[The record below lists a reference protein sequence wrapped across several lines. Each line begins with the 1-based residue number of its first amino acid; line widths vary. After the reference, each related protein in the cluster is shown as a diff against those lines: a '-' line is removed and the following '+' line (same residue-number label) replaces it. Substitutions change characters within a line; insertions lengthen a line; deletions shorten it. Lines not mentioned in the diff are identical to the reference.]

1 MATWTIKGEAAKA
14 WDATTKSFGE
24 RKIEDGRFEF
34 RSLDADTFQFTISAK
49 DIAAETLPDYVQQIT
64 IYRDGTQFFVG
75 HVTNRTVSVT
85 AGIQTCAVTVSGPWW
100 WMDRIP
106 FTATNTDG
114 TGATAERLT
123 LAFGTASSGQDL
135 KTSIETAINRSVD
148 LGVPIAK
155 TTAGTPSTVATMTTF
170 PRITLNQ
177 STCGQVI
184 SELVR
189 CCADS
194 MVYFDYTTATPTM
207 HVTRRKSG
215 LATGSAAA
223 TTIDATGG
231 TVTSIDLNPMIEL
244 QVARVE
250 LPYVTRDVQGRTQFA
265 TQTFGT
271 AASPLPKRQV
281 LTVSGPELDT
291 FLPNDL
297 FDTEIVAQL
306 TLKEYLGRK
315 LPALAEFITTYGFNP
330 IGGTWPSG
338 VSTSRITFWLNGKG
352 GTIYNFSIPP
362 ATISEA
368 GTYLVFGSDGTK
380 EPEQWVIDQLGLTPA
395 SLKGG
400 LWGEFAPNVAAGETQ
415 YSERAVAFH
424 NIFSSNYWE
433 TRPGGVLYIVA
444 GKVIDEP
451 ITVWTAPTG
460 ATLPS
465 GETGTAASGG
475 INIYGQSFVVL
486 GTSAST
492 KDNFYNGQII
502 TWTRGLTYS
511 SRILDYT
518 GSTKTAIL
526 SGAFLSTQLP
536 TAGTTYTLQGG
547 VLYRDA
553 DYSFISPPAGLAQFL
568 KEAQDYVPYEGAV
581 QVVEQDVG
589 ATRYRGTKVSVTNSL
604 AEYSSMDALVSGESL
619 DIKSGTT
626 QITLGQAPR
635 LDYRTLVDRIRKTSQ
650 DNIVYV

>member
-1 MATWTIKGEAAKA
+1 MATWTIKGEASKA
-14 WDATTKSFGE
+14 WDATTKTFEE

-49 DIAAETLPDYVQQIT
+49 DIASETLPDYVQQVT

-85 AGIQTCAVTVSGPWW
+85 AGQQVCTVTVSGAWW

-189 CCADS
+189 CCADA

-215 LATGSAAA
+215 LAVGSASA

-231 TVTSIDLNPMIEL
+231 TVTSVDLNPMIEL
-244 QVARVE
+244 QVSRVE

-297 FDTEIVAQL
+297 FDSYQIKTAAA
-306 TLKEYLGRK
+306 TG
-315 LPALAEFITTYGFNP
+315 
-330 IGGTWPSG
+330 
-338 VSTSRITFWLNGKG
+338 STSQNDAFRF
-352 GTIYNFSIPP
+352 
-362 ATISEA
+362 AHDQ
-368 GTYLVFGSDGTK
+368 DGTLVSIAK
-380 EPEQWVIDQLGLTPA
+380 NNGLSRLPMTL
-395 SLKGG
+395 S
-400 LWGEFAPNVAAGETQ
+400 
-415 YSERAVAFH
+415 
-424 NIFSSNYWE
+424 
-433 TRPGGVLYIVA
+433 PGGVYSLTNTRSTFGASTFRRGIVVPSLQS
-444 GKVIDEP
+444 KS
-451 ITVWTAPTG
+451 G
-460 ATLPS
+460 ATLSTSTYKLVTTDNLPDWVKEDPAINVVEAIFT
-465 GETGTAASGG
+465 GCLMFQHVYETGKGATYVSLPPWYSEISWDIELSGYEG
-475 INIYGQSFVVL
+475 PGDSADFIQYAWKFFQIDCLV
-486 GTSAST
+486 TST
-492 KDNFYNGQII
+492 
-502 TWTRGLTYS
+502 TYS
-511 SRILDYT
+511 TL
-518 GSTKTAIL
+518 
-526 SGAFLSTQLP
+526 
-536 TAGTTYTLQGG
+536 TTI
-547 VLYRDA
+547 YRPA

-581 QVVEQDVG
+581 QIVEQDVG

-604 AEYSSMDALVSGESL
+604 TEYSSMSALVAGESL

-626 QITLGQAPR
+626 QVALGQAPR

>member
-1 MATWTIKGEAAKA
+1 MATWTIKGEASKA
-14 WDATTKSFGE
+14 WDATTKTFEE

-49 DIAAETLPDYVQQIT
+49 DIASETLPDYVQQVT
-64 IYRDGTQFFVG
+64 VYRDGTQFFVG
-75 HVTNRTVSVT
+75 HVTNRTVSVA

-189 CCADS
+189 CCADA
-194 MVYFDYTTATPTM
+194 MVYFDYSTATPTM

-231 TVTSIDLNPMIEL
+231 TVTSVDLAPMIEL

-297 FDTEIVAQL
+297 FDSYQIKTVAPASAINYVFTRAGNLQEVAKQFGL
-306 TLKEYLGRK
+306 TSLPLGMNTSSSFYQYWVVRSSSSFNNPNSYTKTANQRPVPSLK
-315 LPALAEFITTYGFNP
+315 
-330 IGGTWPSG
+330 G
-338 VSTSRITFWLNGKG
+338 VD
-352 GTIYNFSIPP
+352 GTIYSTTSYNIVTTDAPPEWLIQGGSPSLIEAEFTGSLAYVHYYDYGYGTTRYLLPAWYEAVGFNTDTFGPLYTLPNAGGDEVFVSWFNFSIP
-362 ATISEA
+362 
-368 GTYLVFGSDGTK
+368 VFITPTSYST
-380 EPEQWVIDQLGLTPA
+380 LT
-395 SLKGG
+395 
-400 LWGEFAPNVAAGETQ
+400 T
-415 YSERAVAFH
+415 
-424 NIFSSNYWE
+424 
-433 TRPGGVLYIVA
+433 
-444 GKVIDEP
+444 
-451 ITVWTAPTG
+451 
-460 ATLPS
+460 
-465 GETGTAASGG
+465 
-475 INIYGQSFVVL
+475 
-486 GTSAST
+486 
-492 KDNFYNGQII
+492 
-502 TWTRGLTYS
+502 
-511 SRILDYT
+511 
-518 GSTKTAIL
+518 
-526 SGAFLSTQLP
+526 
-536 TAGTTYTLQGG
+536 
-547 VLYRDA
+547 LYRAA

-568 KEAQDYVPYEGAV
+568 KEAQDFVPYEGAV
-581 QVVEQDVG
+581 QIIGQDVG

-604 AEYSSMDALVSGESL
+604 AEYSSMGALVASESL

-626 QITLGQAPR
+626 QVALGQAPR

>member
-1 MATWTIKGEAAKA
+1 MATWTIKGEASKA
-14 WDATTKSFGE
+14 WDATTKTFEE

-49 DIAAETLPDYVQQIT
+49 DIASETLPDYVQQVT
-64 IYRDGTQFFVG
+64 IYRDGSQFFVG

-85 AGIQTCAVTVSGPWW
+85 AGQQVCTVTVSGPWW

-189 CCADS
+189 CCADA

-215 LATGSAAA
+215 LAVGSAAA

-231 TVTSIDLNPMIEL
+231 KVTSVDLNPMIEL
-244 QVARVE
+244 QVERVE

-297 FDTEIVAQL
+297 FDSYQIQTVTAASATDYVLSRANSLQEVAKQFGL
-306 TLKEYLGRK
+306 TKLPLLMNTDSSSFQYWTVRSSTSQNNPNSYTRTANKRPVPVFKGVDGTLYSTTTYKIITTDSPPEWLKEDGTPVLVE
-315 LPALAEFITTYGFNP
+315 AEFTGSLYYIHYYDDGYNTTRYPKPAWYDSAGFNQDVFGP
-330 IGGTWPSG
+330 GLYTQPNGGG
-338 VSTSRITFWLNGKG
+338 REVLVSWV
-352 GTIYNFSIPP
+352 YFSIP
-362 ATISEA
+362 
-368 GTYLVFGSDGTK
+368 VF
-380 EPEQWVIDQLGLTPA
+380 
-395 SLKGG
+395 
-400 LWGEFAPNVAAGETQ
+400 
-415 YSERAVAFH
+415 
-424 NIFSSNYWE
+424 
-433 TRPGGVLYIVA
+433 
-444 GKVIDEP
+444 
-451 ITVWTAPTG
+451 IT
-460 ATLPS
+460 
-465 GETGTAASGG
+465 
-475 INIYGQSFVVL
+475 
-486 GTSAST
+486 
-492 KDNFYNGQII
+492 
-502 TWTRGLTYS
+502 
-511 SRILDYT
+511 
-518 GSTKTAIL
+518 
-526 SGAFLSTQLP
+526 P
-536 TAGTTYTLQGG
+536 TAYTSPTT
-547 VLYRDA
+547 LYRAA

-568 KEAQDYVPYEGAV
+568 KEAQDFVPYEGAV
-581 QVVEQDVG
+581 QIVEQDVG
-589 ATRYRGTKVSVTNSL
+589 SMRYRGTKVSVTNSL
-604 AEYSSMDALVSGESL
+604 SEYSSMAALVAGESL

-626 QITLGQAPR
+626 QVALGQAPR

>member
-1 MATWTIKGEAAKA
+1 MATWTIKGEAGKA
-14 WDATTKSFGE
+14 WNATTKTFYE
-24 RKIEDGRFEF
+24 RKIEDGSFEF

-49 DIAAETLPDYVQQIT
+49 DITAETLPDYVQQIT
-64 IYRDGTQFFVG
+64 IYRDAAQFFVG
-75 HVTNRTVSVT
+75 HVTNRIVSVT
-85 AGIQTCAVTVSGPWW
+85 AGQQVCTVTVSGPWW

-106 FTATNTDG
+106 FTASNTDG
-114 TGATAERLT
+114 TGATADRLT

-189 CCADS
+189 CCADA

-215 LATGSAAA
+215 LAAGSTLA

-231 TVTSIDLNPMIEL
+231 TVTSIDLAPMIEL
-244 QVARVE
+244 QVSRVE

-281 LTVSGPELDT
+281 LTISGPELDT

-297 FDTEIVAQL
+297 FDSYQIKTVAPASATSYVLARTGSLQEVAKQFGL
-306 TLKEYLGRK
+306 TSLPLVMNTDSSFFQYWVVRSSSSFNNPNSYTRTANKRPVPTLK
-315 LPALAEFITTYGFNP
+315 
-330 IGGTWPSG
+330 G
-338 VSTSRITFWLNGKG
+338 VD
-352 GTIYNFSIPP
+352 GTIYSTTTYKIVTTDSPPEWLKEQGAPVLIEAEFTGSLYYIHYYDDGYNTTRYLKPAWYDAAGFHQDVFGPGLYTQPNGDGREVLVSWVYFSIP
-362 ATISEA
+362 
-368 GTYLVFGSDGTK
+368 VF
-380 EPEQWVIDQLGLTPA
+380 ITP
-395 SLKGG
+395 
-400 LWGEFAPNVAAGETQ
+400 
-415 YSERAVAFH
+415 
-424 NIFSSNYWE
+424 
-433 TRPGGVLYIVA
+433 
-444 GKVIDEP
+444 
-451 ITVWTAPTG
+451 TA
-460 ATLPS
+460 
-465 GETGTAASGG
+465 
-475 INIYGQSFVVL
+475 Y
-486 GTSAST
+486 AST
-492 KDNFYNGQII
+492 
-502 TWTRGLTYS
+502 
-511 SRILDYT
+511 
-518 GSTKTAIL
+518 
-526 SGAFLSTQLP
+526 
-536 TAGTTYTLQGG
+536 TT
-547 VLYRDA
+547 LYRAA

-568 KEAQDYVPYEGAV
+568 KEAQDYVPYEGNV

-589 ATRYRGTKVSVTNSL
+589 ATRYRGTKVSVSNSL
-604 AEYSSMDALVSGESL
+604 AEYSSMGALVAGESL

-626 QITLGQAPR
+626 RIALGQAPR

>member
-1 MATWTIKGEAAKA
+1 MATWTIKGEASKA
-14 WDATTKSFGE
+14 WDATTKTFEE

-64 IYRDGTQFFVG
+64 IYRDGSQFFVG
-75 HVTNRTVSVT
+75 HVTNRTTSVT
-85 AGIQTCAVTVSGPWW
+85 AGVQVCTVTVSGAWW

-189 CCADS
+189 CCADA

-215 LATGSAAA
+215 LAVGSAAT

-231 TVTSIDLNPMIEL
+231 TVTSVDLNPMIEL

-297 FDTEIVAQL
+297 FDSYQIKTVAPASAISYVFARAGSLQEVAKQFGLTSLPLAMNTTSNLFQYYSARSSTAFNNSNAYLKTASQRPVPSLKGVDGTVYDASTYKIVTADTPPEWLLQEGAPVL
-306 TLKEYLGRK
+306 IE
-315 LPALAEFITTYGFNP
+315 AEFTGSLYYVHNYDYSYGGTRYLKPAWYESVGFNADVFGP
-330 IGGTWPSG
+330 GIYTLPNGSGGEVL
-338 VSTSRITFWLNGKG
+338 VSW
-352 GTIYNFSIPP
+352 YYFSIP
-362 ATISEA
+362 
-368 GTYLVFGSDGTK
+368 VFITPTSY
-380 EPEQWVIDQLGLTPA
+380 PSLT
-395 SLKGG
+395 
-400 LWGEFAPNVAAGETQ
+400 T
-415 YSERAVAFH
+415 
-424 NIFSSNYWE
+424 
-433 TRPGGVLYIVA
+433 
-444 GKVIDEP
+444 
-451 ITVWTAPTG
+451 
-460 ATLPS
+460 
-465 GETGTAASGG
+465 
-475 INIYGQSFVVL
+475 
-486 GTSAST
+486 
-492 KDNFYNGQII
+492 
-502 TWTRGLTYS
+502 
-511 SRILDYT
+511 
-518 GSTKTAIL
+518 
-526 SGAFLSTQLP
+526 
-536 TAGTTYTLQGG
+536 
-547 VLYRDA
+547 LYRTA
-553 DYSFISPPAGLAQFL
+553 DYSFISPPAGMAQFL

-581 QVVEQDVG
+581 QIVEQDVG

-604 AEYSSMDALVSGESL
+604 AEYSSMAALVAGESL

-626 QITLGQAPR
+626 QVALGQAPR